1 MARCLV
7 VFGAS
12 LVMAVSVGG
21 CARMGSEVAQPSE
34 IGSLAPESVG
44 AEPYGPATDDVVHAA
59 REAGGQAPKPA
70 TYFHDKCEYILKNFV
85 DDKGMVDY
93 QGLRQKRFGLRSLLD
108 EFKRLDP
115 AEYKSWS
122 GDDKTA
128 FWINAYN
135 LEKLKI
141 VAENYPIKPSSR
153 ILTVYWGPFSLRH
166 IEDKIAV
173 HKFLVM
179 DEQFT
184 FARIEKRFFSEE
196 SGDPRVFFALTS
208 ASLSSPPLRN
218 EPYYGHKLN
227 EQLESQARRFTSSP
241 IAFDIDREKQVV
253 SLSAMFELSSHGKD
267 FLKKYATGKKFKV
280 HPPVTR
286 AVLNFITNYISE
298 QDVSFLGVGDYSVKY
313 MKHDWTIN
321 DGS

>member
-1 MARCLV
+1 
-7 VFGAS
+7 
-12 LVMAVSVGG
+12 
-21 CARMGSEVAQPSE
+21 MGSETAQSPKV
-34 IGSLAPESVG
+34 ESR
-44 AEPYGPATDDVVHAA
+44 EPGPAGTESYEQATDDVVRAA

-93 QGLRQKRFGLRSLLD
+93 QGLRQKRFELRALLD
-108 EFKRLDP
+108 EFNRLSP
-115 AEYKSWS
+115 VEYKSWS
-122 GDDKTA
+122 GDDRIA

-141 VAENYPIKPSSR
+141 VADNYPIKPSSR
-153 ILTVYWGPFSLRH
+153 ILTVYWGPLSLRH
-166 IEDKIAV
+166 IEDIIAV

-196 SGDPRVFFALTS
+196 FGDPRVFFALTS
-208 ASLSSPPLRN
+208 ASLSGPPLRN
-218 EPYYGHKLN
+218 EPYYGYRLS
-227 EQLESQARRFTSSP
+227 EQLEDQTRRFISGP
-241 IAFDIDREKQVV
+241 LAFGIDREKQEV
-253 SLSAMFELSSHGKD
+253 SLSAMFELSSHGRE
-267 FLKKYATGKKFKV
+267 FMKKYATDKKFKEN
-280 HPPVTR
+280 PPVTR
-286 AVLNFITNYISE
+286 AVLNFITNYISDE
-298 QDVSFLGVGDYSVKY
+298 DVSFLGVGDYSVKY